1 MNQGPAYAKHIYY
14 FNDIKEI
21 TSNMKNRL
29 TSIAGII
36 PLLATLFIS
45 CEKNSDF
52 SIRTSGKMT
61 VNDLNMISYVSQPI
75 CGGDLHADLFA
86 GKDTKVG
93 EVIVTLKGSL
103 LFVEYKALDGWAFSE
118 THLSVTNSLGEVPT
132 NKGGNPMIGLFNY
145 QSNHEPAV
153 TGYVYANIAAG
164 NGEEIYILAQAE
176 VNPVLEWKTN
186 LESFNGSLPE
196 TAIMKVAYPY
206 PGSTSYFKTT
216 ITNGGILD
224 GTFNGW
230 CVDVN
235 NVIYDGTDYPVNVI
249 SSYDPGFSS
258 LGLVEKPENMDIVNW
273 IINQNYPG
281 KTAPDLTIYTYGDV
295 QRAIWELVEDNP
307 SESGL
312 GEWSQVRV
320 ESILEEAAAS
330 GTNFEPQC
338 GDKVALILN
347 GADITQP
354 FQVTIAQV
362 YLTEFPSA
370 CQPVCGPAET
380 AWAAGYDFGGSN
392 WAKYFTFCMNK

>member
-1 MNQGPAYAKHIYY
+1 
-14 FNDIKEI
+14 
-21 TSNMKNRL
+21 MKNWL
-29 TSIAGII
+29 TSLAGII
-36 PLLATLFIS
+36 SLLAILLIS
-45 CEKNSDF
+45 CEKNPDF
-52 SIRTSGKMT
+52 SIRTSGKIP
-61 VNDLNMISYVSQPI
+61 VNDLNMIGYVSQPV

-93 EVIVTLKGSL
+93 EVIVTLNVSSIY
-103 LFVEYKALDGWAFSE
+103 VEYKALDGWTFSE
-118 THLSVTNSLGEVPT
+118 THLSVTNSLEEVPT

-145 QSNHEPAV
+145 HSTHEPAV
-153 TGYVYANIAAG
+153 TGYVYDNIAAG
-164 NGEEIYILAQAE
+164 VGGEIYILAHAE
-176 VNPVLEWKTN
+176 VRPVLQWKTN
-186 LESFNGSLPE
+186 LESFNGSFPG
-196 TAIMKVAYPY
+196 TAVMSVDYPY
-206 PGSTSYFKTT
+206 AGSASYFKTT

-224 GTFNGW
+224 GTYNGW

-235 NVIYDGTDYPVNVI
+235 NVIYNNTDYPVKVI

-258 LGLVEKPENMDIVNW
+258 LGLVEKPENMVFVNW

-295 QRAIWELVEDNP
+295 QRAIWELVEENP

-312 GEWSQVRV
+312 GVWSQERV

-330 GTNFEPQC
+330 GTDFEPQC
-338 GDKVALILN
+338 DDKIALIMSSV
-347 GADITQP
+347 DITQP

-362 YLTEFPSA
+362 FLTEFPSA
-370 CQPVCGPAET
+370 CHPVCGPAET